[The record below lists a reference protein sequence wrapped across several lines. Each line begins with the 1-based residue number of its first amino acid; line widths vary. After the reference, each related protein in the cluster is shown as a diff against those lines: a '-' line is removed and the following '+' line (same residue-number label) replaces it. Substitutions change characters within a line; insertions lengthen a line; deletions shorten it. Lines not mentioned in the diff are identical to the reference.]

1 MPMAVATILQHEA
14 TSMWTKH
21 QYVEGGQCGRI
32 NKRWGPYDMGEAL
45 KPTLD
50 CLPPDLW
57 LEEHQYDT
65 DPTGHGSEPHPC

>member
-1 MPMAVATILQHEA
+1 MT
-14 TSMWTKH
+14 W
-21 QYVEGGQCGRI
+21 GG
-32 NKRWGPYDMGEAL
+32 AL